1 MRNLNRIHL
10 SGLRAVEAVGRL
22 GGLAGAADELGV
34 TPGAISQ
41 QVQRTEEALGRALFS
56 REGKRLRLTPLGA
69 EICARLT
76 AGMAEL
82 SRAVA
87 LAEERTQGGLTV
99 SVAPIFASKW
109 LVWKLDGFRR
119 TDPDVRVRIDAD
131 VGLVDPNMADVD
143 ACVRV
148 GKGNYPGVKAEW
160 MLDQEVFPVCH
171 PRLAETLKTP
181 ADLARVP
188 IIRDQYAM
196 FSWDVWLKPN
206 GLDESILGDG
216 PVYSDGALGLD
227 AAIAGQGVFLAWE
240 PLASHALA
248 SGQAVAPF
256 PDRYPTGY
264 AYWFVTG
271 ETARGNPHVAR
282 FREWLKAELTGS
294 VGDVSG
300 PRQRSR
306 EDR

>member
-1 MRNLNRIHL
+1 MRNLNRVHL

-22 GGLAGAADELGV
+22 GGLAAAADELGV
-34 TPGAISQ
+34 TLGAISQ
-41 QVQRTEEALGRALFS
+41 QVHRTEEALGKTLFS
-56 REGKRLRLTPLGA
+56 REGKGLRLTPLGA
-69 EICARLT
+69 EICVRLT
-76 AGMAEL
+76 TGMTEL

-87 LAEERTQGGLTV
+87 LSEERSQGALTV

-109 LVWKLDGFRR
+109 LVWKLDLFRR

-131 VGLVDPNMADVD
+131 VGLVDPNTADVD

-227 AAIAGQGVFLAWE
+227 AAIAGQGVFLGWE

-248 SGQAVAPF
+248 SGQVVAPF
-256 PDRYPTGY
+256 ADRYSTGY

-271 ETARGNPHVAR
+271 ERARGNPHVAR
-282 FREWLKAELTGS
+282 FRDWLKEELSAS
-294 VGDVSG
+294 VGGLSD
-300 PRQRSR
+300 RS
-306 EDR
+306 

>member
-1 MRNLNRIHL
+1 MRNLNRVHL

-22 GGLAGAADELGV
+22 GGLAAAADELGV

-41 QVQRTEEALGRALFS
+41 QVQRTEEALGKALFS
-56 REGKRLRLTPLGA
+56 REGKGLRLTLLGA

-76 AGMAEL
+76 AGMSEL

-87 LAEERTQGGLTV
+87 LAEERSHSALTV

-119 TDPDVRVRIDAD
+119 TDPEVRVRIDAD
-131 VGLVDPNMADVD
+131 VGLVDPNTADVD

-148 GKGNYPGVKAEW
+148 GKGTYPGVKAEW

-171 PRLAETLKTP
+171 PRLAEILKTP

-227 AAIAGQGVFLAWE
+227 AAIAGQGVFLGWE

-282 FREWLKAELTGS
+282 FRDWLKTELSGS
-294 VGDVSG
+294 VCGVSD
-300 PRQRSR
+300 RS
-306 EDR
+306 